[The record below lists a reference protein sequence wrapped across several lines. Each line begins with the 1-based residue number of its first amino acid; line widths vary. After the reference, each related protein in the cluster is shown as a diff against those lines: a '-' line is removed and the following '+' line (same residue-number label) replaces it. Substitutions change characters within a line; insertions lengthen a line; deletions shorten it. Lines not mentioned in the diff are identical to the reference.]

1 MNKQILTLAT
11 VLMIAVPNMIISAAE
26 IKPIEYDKITVK
38 NGYVTFYDN
47 ESERSASHTIGSL
60 DITVVIDE
68 AKDMCVRFS
77 EKDGTYRNY
86 TLGKQT
92 ELTVS
97 GVLESLTI
105 LNSNDDKIIPN
116 IVIPSD
122 GSIINT
128 LTASATGLVEVRG
141 NVNTLNV
148 TSQKQA
154 VTITGKVNVLNV
166 AAANYI
172 SVESKAIIGARNIAD
187 SKTQIKTFR
196 MVV

>member
-1 MNKQILTLAT
+1 MNKWILSLTT
-11 VLMIAVPNMIISAAE
+11 VLMIVLPNMIVSAVE
-26 IKPIEYDKITVK
+26 VKPIQYNQITVK

-47 ESERSASHTIGSL
+47 ESEKSTSHPIGLL
-60 DITVVIDE
+60 DITIMIDQ